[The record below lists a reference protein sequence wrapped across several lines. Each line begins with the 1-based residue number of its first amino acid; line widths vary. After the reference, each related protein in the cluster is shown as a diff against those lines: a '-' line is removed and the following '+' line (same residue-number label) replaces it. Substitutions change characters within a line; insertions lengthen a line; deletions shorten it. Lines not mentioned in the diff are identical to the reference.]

1 VSLFDEILAE
11 QPAPVCKFGK
21 ILETLDPDDKAGLEK
36 ALEDPRITQISI
48 VNVLTKRG
56 LVVDRDTM
64 SRHIRGKCV
73 CFR

>member
-1 VSLFDEILAE
+1 MSIYDEILSE
-11 QPAPVCKFGK
+11 IPDRMCKFGK
-21 ILETLDPDDKAGLEK
+21 ILATLDPDDRAGLEK

-56 LVVDRDTM
+56 LGVDRDIM
-64 SRHIRGKCV
+64 SRHHRGKCV